1 MRPPPGF
8 HAILRRSLRL
18 VPPTAAEPR
27 PRLLFGAAVGLVLA
41 CLVSVVYYVVF
52 ERGQR
57 DALVDAEKLT
67 RSVAGSLADQLTR
80 ASQTVDLVLND
91 LAAQPADRLPAGL
104 DAQLAARMRDVA
116 PLRALLLADAA
127 GFVVAATQPALVGRS
142 IADRDWFRALAAG
155 EAVTKVGAPEAG
167 RFLAPGGSGRS
178 IAETRLWSIPLAR
191 AVSGGGGFAGAAV
204 ALFNPD
210 YLVSVSRRY
219 AEAFDVEIRLHS
231 FSGQLLARS
240 DGSAAGIG
248 GSNPGAWLFRDFL
261 PQRESGTFRGT
272 DESGRVVVGSF
283 AVTRAGTFVVEVT
296 RDRQAAL
303 APVYRLGWLLTGG
316 IGIAAAVTFLALWL
330 LVRQA
335 ETLRL
340 QGARLA
346 VSEAEAVAAG
356 RAKDEFLAA
365 MSHEIRTP
373 LHGVIGMA
381 GVLMDTPLDPL
392 QRRYAETIEKSAE
405 HLTMVL
411 SDILDFSKLEIGGM
425 DHEEVPFDIE
435 AELGTIVELFAP
447 RVANRG
453 VQLACALA
461 PDVPARVVGDPGRFR
476 QLLFN
481 LVGNAV
487 KFTESGW
494 IEVAVSTEREG
505 SGWRLTCRVSDT
517 GIGLDPQ
524 QVPMLFERFTQ
535 ADVSI
540 RRRYGGTG
548 LGLAICRRLAESM
561 GGTIGAAARPGGGS
575 IFRFDILLGAV
586 ETPDAG
592 DPFLLRG
599 RQVLVVDDLALNRE
613 IMARQLI
620 ACGAEPTVAADAA
633 EAMTA
638 LRAARLAGRPFD
650 AVVLDGQ
657 MSDGD
662 GEALAR
668 RVHAE
673 PGGPRPALV
682 LCSSGTGLIRG
693 APAAALFDA
702 VLLKP
707 ALPSRLREALLH
719 ALRLQTLGPGGGAA
733 VRPVA
738 PPPGEAPRTRVL
750 LVEDNATNQL
760 VMRSILQRAGCHVDV
775 AADGSEGVSAA
786 RRHAYGLILM
796 DLQMPVMDGL
806 EATRQ
811 IRAAPGPNRAARII
825 GLTAAVGEN
834 FRAQCLAA
842 GMDAYLPKPVQR
854 GVLLAELGLTEPARP
869 A

>member
-1 MRPPPGF
+1 MHPPPGF

-18 VPPTAAEPR
+18 VPASAAEPR

-57 DALVDAEKLT
+57 DALADAERLT
-67 RSVAGSLADQLTR
+67 QSVAGALADQLTR

-91 LAAQPADRLPAGL
+91 LAAQPPDRLPA
-104 DAQLAARMRDVA
+104 DFEAQLAMRVRDVA
-116 PLRALLLADAA
+116 PVRALLLTDAA
-127 GFVVAATQPALVGRS
+127 GLVVAASQPALVGQS
-142 IADRDWFRALAAG
+142 VAGRDWFQALAAG
-155 EAVTKVGAPEAG
+155 QAVTRVGGPEAG
-167 RFLAPGGSGRS
+167 RFLAQGGQR
-178 IAETRLWSIPLAR
+178 IAETRIWSIPLAR
-191 AVSGGGGFAGAAV
+191 AVTGGKGGFGGATV
-204 ALFNPD
+204 ALLNPD

-219 AEAFDVEIRLHS
+219 AEAFDVAIRLHS

-240 DGSAAGIG
+240 DGAAEGIG
-248 GSNPGAWLFRDFL
+248 GSALQAWLFRDFL
-261 PQRESGTFRGT
+261 PRRESGTFRGQ
-272 DESGRVVVGSF
+272 DQDSAAVIGSF
-283 AVTRAGTFVVEVT
+283 AVTRSGSFVVEVT
-296 RDRQAAL
+296 RDRSAAL
-303 APVYRLGWLLTGG
+303 APVYRLGWLLTVG

-381 GVLMDTPLDPL
+381 GVLMDTRLDPL

-411 SDILDFSKLEIGGM
+411 SDILDFSKLETGAM
-425 DHEEVPFDIE
+425 EREEVPFDLE
-435 AELGTIVELFAP
+435 AEIGTIVELFAP

-453 VQLACALA
+453 VELVCALA
-461 PDVPARVVGDPGRFR
+461 PDMPARVVGDPGRFR

-487 KFTESGW
+487 KFTEAGW
-494 IEVAVSTEREG
+494 IELAVSTEREG
-505 SGWRLTCRVSDT
+505 AGWRLTCRVSDT

-535 ADVSI
+535 ADASI

-561 GGTIGAAARPGGGS
+561 GGSIGAAARPGGGS
-575 IFRFDILLGAV
+575 IFRFDLLLGAAA
-586 ETPDAG
+586 DAG
-592 DPFLLRG
+592 DAAEPCPLRG
-599 RQVLVVDDLALNRE
+599 RQVLVVDDLPLNRE

-620 ACGAEPTVAADAA
+620 ACGAEPTVAADA
-633 EAMTA
+633 EAAVAA
-638 LRAARLAGRPFD
+638 LRAARLAGRRFD
-650 AVVLDGQ
+650 AAVLDGR
-657 MSDGD
+657 MPDCD
-662 GEALAR
+662 GETLAR
-668 RVHAE
+668 RIQAE
-673 PGGPRPALV
+673 LGADRPSLV
-682 LCSSGTGLIRG
+682 LCSSGTALLREP
-693 APAAALFDA
+693 PAAALFDA

-707 ALPSRLREALLH
+707 VLPSRLREALLH
-719 ALRLQTLGPGGGAA
+719 ALRRGERPGERRD
-733 VRPVA
+733 V
-738 PPPGEAPRTRVL
+738 PPPPEAAPRPRVL
-750 LVEDNATNQL
+750 VVEDNATNQL

-775 AADGSEGVSAA
+775 AVDGQEGVSAA

-811 IRAAPGPNRAARII
+811 IRGGAGPNRAARII
-825 GLTAAVGEN
+825 GLTAAAGDN
-834 FRAQCLAA
+834 FRVQCLEA

-854 GVLLAELGLTEPARP
+854 GVLLAELGLTEPART

>member
-1 MRPPPGF
+1 MPP
-8 HAILRRSLRL
+8 A
-18 VPPTAAEPR
+18 AAEPR

-41 CLVSVVYYVVF
+41 SLISVVYYVVF

-57 DALVDAEKLT
+57 EALEDAERLT
-67 RSVAGSLADQLTR
+67 RSVAGALSDQLTR
-80 ASQTVDLVLND
+80 ASQTVDLVLSD
-91 LAAQPADRLPAGL
+91 LATQPPDRLPAGF
-104 DAQLAARMRDVA
+104 DAQMAARVRDVA
-116 PLRALLLADAA
+116 PLRALLLTDAS
-127 GFVVAATQPALVGRS
+127 GTIVAATQPGLTGQSVAG
-142 IADRDWFRALAAG
+142 RDWFRALAAG
-155 EAVTKVGAPEAG
+155 EAVIRLGGPEAG
-167 RFLAPGGSGRS
+167 RFLAGGDRR
-178 IAETRLWSIPLAR
+178 IAETRIWSIPLAR
-191 AVSGGGGFAGAAV
+191 AVNAGKGGFAGVAV
-204 ALFNPD
+204 ALLNPD
-210 YLVSVSRRY
+210 YLISVSRRH
-219 AEAFDVEIRLHS
+219 AEAFGVSIRLHS

-240 DGSAAGIG
+240 DGAAEGIG
-248 GSNPGAWLFRDFL
+248 GSSLQAWPFREFL
-261 PQRESGTFRGT
+261 PRRESGTFHGA
-272 DESGRVVVGSF
+272 DETGVAVIGSF
-283 AVTRAGTFVVEVT
+283 AVTRSGTFVVEVT
-296 RDRQAAL
+296 RERSAAL
-303 APVYRLGWLLTGG
+303 APVHRLGWLLTGG
-316 IGIAAAVTFLALWL
+316 IGVAAAVTFFALWL

-335 ETLRL
+335 EMLRL

-381 GVLMDTPLDPL
+381 GVLMDTRLDPL

-411 SDILDFSKLEIGGM
+411 SDILDFSKLEIGAM
-425 DHEEVPFDIE
+425 EREEVPFDIE

-453 VQLACALA
+453 VELVCALA
-461 PDVPARVVGDPGRFR
+461 PEVPARVVGDPGRFR

-487 KFTESGW
+487 KFTEKGW

-505 SGWRLTCRVSDT
+505 LGWRLTCRVSDT

-535 ADVSI
+535 GDVSI

-575 IFRFDILLGAV
+575 IFRFDMLLGAA
-586 ETPDAG
+586 EAQNTAAPW
-592 DPFLLRG
+592 PLTG
-599 RQVLVVDDLALNRE
+599 RQVLVVDDLPLNRE
-613 IMARQLI
+613 IMSRQLL
-620 ACGAEPTVAADAA
+620 ACGAEPSVAADAE
-633 EAMTA
+633 EALAA

-650 AVVLDGQ
+650 AAVLDGQ
-657 MSDGD
+657 MPGCD
-662 GEALAR
+662 GEELAKR
-668 RVHAE
+668 IRAE
-673 PGGPRPALV
+673 PAADRPALV
-682 LCSSGTGLIRG
+682 LCSSGIALMRA
-693 APAAALFDA
+693 APAPGLFDA

-719 ALRLQTLGPGGGAA
+719 ALRPDAA
-733 VRPVA
+733 VAAARPA
-738 PPPGEAPRTRVL
+738 PPAGEAPRPRVL
-750 LVEDNATNQL
+750 VVEDNATNQL

-775 AADGSEGVSAA
+775 AADGQEGVSAA

-811 IRAAPGPNRAARII
+811 IRGAVGPNQRTRII
-825 GLTAAVGEN
+825 GLTAAAGEN

-842 GMDAYLPKPVQR
+842 GMDAYLAKPVQR

-869 A
+869 G